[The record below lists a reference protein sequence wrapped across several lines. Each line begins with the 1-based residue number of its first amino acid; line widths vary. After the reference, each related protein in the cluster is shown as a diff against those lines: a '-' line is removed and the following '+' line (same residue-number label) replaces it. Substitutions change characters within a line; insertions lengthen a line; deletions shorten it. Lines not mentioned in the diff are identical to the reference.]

1 MTEVIR
7 VFSGLN
13 IKAIQSAYE
22 VVRVT
27 FGTPEHNREAKQLQ
41 QTLVR
46 LATFWGVVPQLLVYM
61 SSTSLLR
68 KTIGPLSRT
77 FETSQTYVSNPSI
90 YNGTRLVYVVLT
102 GTLPRYLI
110 VECYL
115 VRLWYRSQPLV
126 RNLCAL
132 QGHKSGDCPNRDKCL
147 KCGQS
152 GHFARNC
159 SGNLSSAYNADFP
172 PLRPSSEAAAEEVN
186 RVFQPLF
193 SSALEV
199 LSDRNSNLLKDKEL
213 KLLQN

>member
-1 MTEVIR
+1 MLKSNLIR
-7 VFSGLN
+7 
-13 IKAIQSAYE
+13 
-22 VVRVT
+22 
-27 FGTPEHNREAKQLQ
+27 H
-41 QTLVR
+41 
-46 LATFWGVVPQLLVYM
+46 
-61 SSTSLLR
+61 SS
-68 KTIGPLSRT
+68 SRT

>member
-68 KTIGPLSRT
+68 KTIGPLR
-77 FETSQTYVSNPSI
+77 
-90 YNGTRLVYVVLT
+90 
-102 GTLPRYLI
+102 
-110 VECYL
+110 
-115 VRLWYRSQPLV
+115 
-126 RNLCAL
+126 
-132 QGHKSGDCPNRDKCL
+132 
-147 KCGQS
+147 
-152 GHFARNC
+152 
-159 SGNLSSAYNADFP
+159 
-172 PLRPSSEAAAEEVN
+172 
-186 RVFQPLF
+186 
-193 SSALEV
+193 
-199 LSDRNSNLLKDKEL
+199 
-213 KLLQN
+213 